1 MYVTKVRRGFSRG
14 PPHRGRMPAQ
24 APFAPDGPVCS
35 SFWGVT
41 GGHPVN
47 SFALHR
53 VSIPGL
59 TKLGPQVNSF
69 ALHLD
74 PSPQARSGVFAT
86 LRVSG
91 PPWRMA

>member
-1 MYVTKVRRGFSRG
+1 M
-14 PPHRGRMPAQ
+14 
-24 APFAPDGPVCS
+24 
-35 SFWGVT
+35 
-41 GGHPVN
+41 N

-59 TKLGPQVNSF
+59 TKLGSRVNSF

-74 PSPQARSGVFAT
+74 PSPRARSGVFAT
-86 LRVSG
+86 QRVSG